1 MSSILSLLYRLKILS
16 LKFFLFGEN
25 NIIILLIREKYFL
38 KGQKRRKESFLDYL
52 SNGDRHDLS
61 IYPSLFSRDPS
72 LLFDTD
78 FNPCRDFGLTSLYL
92 FLRILTVQYLKD
104 FSSSLSVNHLF
115 SCHSRFVTYAIS
127 ISLQIFLPV
136 ERKRWSSN
144 PSHFLMLRG

>member
-1 MSSILSLLYRLKILS
+1 M
-16 LKFFLFGEN
+16 
-25 NIIILLIREKYFL
+25 
-38 KGQKRRKESFLDYL
+38 

-115 SCHSRFVTYAIS
+115 PCHSRFVTYAIS

-144 PSHFLMLRG
+144 PSHFLMLRGWFLKILQKIQTFFAINKIAQKNKYLFYHISEFNMIAIIIFEKYYF

>member
-1 MSSILSLLYRLKILS
+1 M
-16 LKFFLFGEN
+16 
-25 NIIILLIREKYFL
+25 
-38 KGQKRRKESFLDYL
+38 

-115 SCHSRFVTYAIS
+115 PCHSRFVTYAIS

-144 PSHFLMLRG
+144 LFHFLMLRGWFLKILQKIQTFFAINKIAQKKINIYFIIFQNSIWSRTIIIFKKYYF